1 MYNLQSKVCTKLLC
15 LAIYTAIL
23 IPGKTIFAADICT
36 DGLKELQGSQGVI
49 QDKGGIWGYLEQS
62 KSLSSESLLG
72 LQIDGKLQ
80 RLISTFEN
88 LCSEGKIP
96 TASLHSQIL
105 GLLGDARMIFNRP
118 GDRRKKEQL
127 METLNNLHKNINDL
141 LAKLPSY

>member
-1 MYNLQSKVCTKLLC
+1 MYSLQSKFFTKLLY
-15 LAIYTAIL
+15 LVLYAVIL
-23 IPGKTIFAADICT
+23 IPGKTTFAADICT

-96 TASLHSQIL
+96 TGSLHAQIL
-105 GLLGDARMIFNRP
+105 SLIGDARMIFNKS

-141 LAKLPSY
+141 LAKLPS

>member
-1 MYNLQSKVCTKLLC
+1 MYNLKSKVYTKLLC
-15 LAIYTAIL
+15 LALYVAIL

-36 DGLKELQGSQGVI
+36 DGLQELQGSQGVI

-96 TASLHSQIL
+96 TASLHAQIMSL
-105 GLLGDARMIFNRP
+105 IGDARMIFNKV

-127 METLNNLHKNINDL
+127 METLNNLHKKINDL
-141 LAKLPSY
+141 LAKLPS

>member
-1 MYNLQSKVCTKLLC
+1 MYSLQSKFFTKLLYLVLC
-15 LAIYTAIL
+15 AVIL
-23 IPGKTIFAADICT
+23 IPGKTTFAADICT

-96 TASLHSQIL
+96 TGSLHAQIL
-105 GLLGDARMIFNRP
+105 GLLGDARMIFNKS

-141 LAKLPSY
+141 LAKLPS

>member
-1 MYNLQSKVCTKLLC
+1 MYNLKSKVYTKLIC
-15 LAIYTAIL
+15 LALNAAIL
-23 IPGKTIFAADICT
+23 ISGKTTFAADICT

-96 TASLHSQIL
+96 TASFHSQVLNLI
-105 GLLGDARMIFNRP
+105 GDARMIFNRP

-127 METLNNLHKNINDL
+127 METLNNLHKKINAL
-141 LAKLPSY
+141 LEKLPS